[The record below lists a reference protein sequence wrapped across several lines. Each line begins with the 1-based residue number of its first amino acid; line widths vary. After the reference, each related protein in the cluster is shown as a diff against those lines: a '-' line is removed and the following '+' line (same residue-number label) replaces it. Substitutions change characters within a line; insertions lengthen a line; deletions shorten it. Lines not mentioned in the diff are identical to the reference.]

1 MVLLAETS
9 PSTRSP
15 AVKSRLCSRV
25 TDVWGPL
32 TCGVPLSVSLC
43 PLIEIGFVLFLQKS
57 YLWFW

>member
-15 AVKSRLCSRV
+15 AIKSRPCSRV
-25 TDVWGPL
+25 TDVWGPS
-32 TCGVPLSVSLC
+32 TCMVPLSVSLC

-57 YLWFW
+57 YL